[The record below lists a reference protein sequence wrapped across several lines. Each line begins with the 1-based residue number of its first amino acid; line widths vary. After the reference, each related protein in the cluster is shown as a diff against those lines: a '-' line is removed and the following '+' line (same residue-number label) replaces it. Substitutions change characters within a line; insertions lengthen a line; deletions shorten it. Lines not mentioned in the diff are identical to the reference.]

1 MREERVIK
9 EMPVVHR
16 NRKGRTYYLC
26 ESTTKTGKPRYYFSR
41 ERGSRML
48 TEIPQGYEIR
58 ESVNGVVSL
67 TKMRRR
73 EISASEIA
81 AVMAAV
87 RMHSKASRYRVDTK
101 SSDITIYESIGPD
114 GLELAAELGLD
125 THSKNTL
132 RRIEE
137 RERSSGQF
145 SPMMRFILTDK
156 QRRLFT
162 AQRMCFLRGKDDWIY
177 LQHHKPISKLARQLV
192 PVLGTDQFFE
202 LF

>member
-1 MREERVIK
+1 L
-9 EMPVVHR
+9 PVVHR
-16 NRKGRTYYLC
+16 NRKGQTYYLC
-26 ESTTKTGKPRYYFSR
+26 ESRTKTGKPRYYFSR
-41 ERGSRML
+41 ERGSKML

-67 TKMRRR
+67 TKIRRR
-73 EISASEIA
+73 EISDSEIG

-87 RMHSKASRYRVDTK
+87 RMHPKASRYRVDTR
-101 SSDITIYESIGPD
+101 SSDITIYERIGPD

-137 RERSSGQF
+137 RDRRSGQF

-156 QRRLFT
+156 ERRLFT
-162 AQRMCFLRGKDDWIY
+162 AQRMCFLSGMDDWIY
-177 LQHHKPISKLARQLV
+177 LQYDKPIGKLARQLV
-192 PVLGTDQFFE
+192 PALGTDQFFE

>member
-1 MREERVIK
+1 
-9 EMPVVHR
+9 
-16 NRKGRTYYLC
+16 
-26 ESTTKTGKPRYYFSR
+26 
-41 ERGSRML
+41 ML
-48 TEIPQGYEIR
+48 TEIPAGYEIR

-67 TKMRRR
+67 TKTRPR
-73 EISASEIA
+73 EISDGEIS

-87 RMHSKASRYRVDTK
+87 RMHPKASRYRVDTK
-101 SSDITIYESIGPD
+101 SSDITIYENIGPD

-125 THSKNTL
+125 THSKNAL

-137 RERSSGQF
+137 RDRRSGQF

-162 AQRMCFLRGKDDWIY
+162 AQRMCFLSGKDDWIY
-177 LQHHKPISKLARQLV
+177 LQHDKPIAKLARQLV

>member
-1 MREERVIK
+1 
-9 EMPVVHR
+9 
-16 NRKGRTYYLC
+16 
-26 ESTTKTGKPRYYFSR
+26 
-41 ERGSRML
+41 ML
-48 TEIPQGYEIR
+48 TQIPQGYEIR

-73 EISASEIA
+73 EISYGEIS

-87 RMHSKASRYRVDTK
+87 RMHPNASRYRVDTK
-101 SSDITIYESIGPD
+101 SSEITIYESIGPHC
-114 GLELAAELGLD
+114 LELAVELGL
-125 THSKNTL
+125 SKLCQSTL

-156 QRRLFT
+156 HRRLFT
-162 AQRMCFLRGKDDWIY
+162 AQRMCFLSGRDDWIY
-177 LQHHKPISKLARQLV
+177 LQYDKPIGKLARQLV
-192 PVLGTDQFFE
+192 PALGTDQFFE